1 MTNHHYFNAVF
12 LTLGLLSSGLCT
24 AGVVSPSNST
34 IDFPHD
40 QSYINTNQPTIIGS
54 MRDAEGAG
62 VSDTTVDIF
71 LDGTKI
77 GSAVSDE
84 NGTYRLFVE
93 NALADGAYQLSV
105 FCGGVEIA
113 SESHQF
119 FVDTTFPTTTILNP
133 QEDEVLTNGAVTI
146 SGTTE
151 ENAMVIVFLDE
162 DTFGSTCYADASGQ
176 WSIEYENVG
185 NGNHS
190 VVAQATD
197 IAGNQGEL
205 SEVRTFL
212 VTL

>member
-1 MTNHHYFNAVF
+1 MANHNYFNTIL
-12 LTLGLLSSGLCT
+12 LTFGLLTSGLSS
-24 AGVVSPSNST
+24 AGVVDPSKST

-54 MRDAEGAG
+54 LRDAAGAG
-62 VSDTTVDIF
+62 VSDTTVHVF
-71 LDGTKI
+71 LDDTEI
-77 GSAVSDE
+77 GMAVSDE
-84 NGTYRLFVE
+84 NGIYRLFVE

-119 FVDTTFPTTTILNP
+119 FVDTTFPATTIVNP
-133 QEDEVLTNGAVTI
+133 QENENLTNSLVTI

-151 ENAMVIVFLDE
+151 ENAMVVVFLDE
-162 DTFGSTCYADASGQ
+162 DTFGNTCYADASGQ
-176 WSIEYENVG
+176 WSIEYESVG
-185 NGNHS
+185 TGNHI

-205 SEVRTFL
+205 SDVRNFI